1 VRTDAPVL
9 AQQSGPPD
17 PSDARSRQRWLIAVV
32 AGWVVLLMVLAY
44 LSVHRGA
51 PTVREQRDIGRAA
64 PVVDR
69 AIGELVAAAGPD
81 TVLELADPR
90 YDTGCR
96 VTVFRDGVN
105 LDRKVTFRTAPA
117 DGPAL
122 LTRIADHLPRS
133 YQAGTRSGRGDEGP
147 TLRAD
152 AGEFVAITGGVTTPG
167 VVELTASTGCRPPTP
182 GFAGHV
188 DLLFGMPIDDE
199 PVRLLKALGASGVTP
214 VDRVSVGCPG
224 GGAAHTARATGQ
236 VAPAAPL
243 AKAVPTPAGAVVVA
257 DEPELYAYRGGP
269 LSVVVSRTDDKVR
282 VAVSTGCPAP

>member
-1 VRTDAPVL
+1 ML

-17 PSDARSRQRWLIAVV
+17 PSAARSRQRWLVAVV
-32 AGWVVLLMVLAY
+32 AGWAVLLMVLAY
-44 LSVHRGA
+44 LSMHRGA
-51 PTVREQRDIGRAA
+51 PTVREQRDIGQAA

-81 TVLELADPR
+81 AVVELADPR

-105 LDRKVTFRTAPA
+105 LDGKVTFRTGAA

-122 LTRIADHLPRS
+122 LTRIADHLPKG
-133 YQAGTRSGRGDEGP
+133 YQAGTRAGRGDDGA

-152 AGEFVAITGGVTTPG
+152 AGEFVAITGEVTSPG

-182 GFAGHV
+182 GFAAGHQTL
-188 DLLFGMPIDDE
+188 DGLPTDGE
-199 PVRLLKALGASGVTP
+199 PARVLRALGATGVTP
-214 VDRVSVGCPG
+214 VDRVSAGCPG
-224 GGAAHTARATGQ
+224 GGAARTARATGRT
-236 VAPAAPL
+236 APAVPL

-257 DEPELYAYRGGP
+257 DRPELYAYRSGP
-269 LSVVVSRTDDKVR
+269 LSVVVSRADDEVR